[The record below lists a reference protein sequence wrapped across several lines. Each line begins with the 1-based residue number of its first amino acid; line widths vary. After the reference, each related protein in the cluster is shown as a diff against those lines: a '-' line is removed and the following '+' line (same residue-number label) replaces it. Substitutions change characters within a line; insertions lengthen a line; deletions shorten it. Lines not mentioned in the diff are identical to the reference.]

1 MEKLT
6 FNEMLNKC
14 WETALGVTKMA
25 KFYQASSPHNTEF
38 VHCIFRGN
46 EEYDTIM
53 VNCTLTGKITVQTVD
68 SPYLED
74 EIIHPPLK
82 MTLEEA
88 EECLVN
94 AGYSKKWSVVVLRS
108 PLYKIVYPPLYIFTV
123 DGKYIAVDS
132 TDGNNVFELY

>member
-46 EEYDTIM
+46 AEYDTIM

-94 AGYSKKWSVVVLRS
+94 AGYSKKWLVVVLRS